1 MGLRSRY
8 SAAAGGGEGEG
19 AGVAGAARGCSSQPS
34 CSAKVNKHLG
44 LTADAGQWGSSSVD
58 ERSPVPA
65 AALPLPLPPAPAPM
79 CAQGALYALC
89 VKCTPCTWPSA
100 QSCLHFLRQDIRGM
114 TKHEANK
121 TKAVNSGPVAGAGA
135 GAGVVVVVGAGDLKN
150 AAATKT
156 FGQKLWS
163 SISSGQSPR
172 VESGLSKLTKVD

>member
-1 MGLRSRY
+1 MD
-8 SAAAGGGEGEG
+8 
-19 AGVAGAARGCSSQPS
+19 V
-34 CSAKVNKHLG
+34 
-44 LTADAGQWGSSSVD
+44 
-58 ERSPVPA
+58 RSPVPA
-65 AALPLPLPPAPAPM
+65 AALPLPPAPM
-79 CAQGALYALC
+79 CAQCALCALC
-89 VKCTPCTWPSA
+89 VQCTPCTWPSA

-135 GAGVVVVVGAGDLKN
+135 GVVVVVVVVVGAGDLKN

-172 VESGLSKLTKVD
+172 VESGLTKLTKVD